1 MTVLCD
7 YSVIQAGR
15 VVIGNGSDPND
26 PNIEFEKDGS
36 AFGKGSPMFSKK
48 FNTDGRHDAQAVL
61 MINVQGLTDGNAVVF
76 VNNKPVNPLT
86 PSPQG
91 NSSQTFTQHMVLPS
105 DLLSPTGGNNL
116 LVIKR
121 VLEGAGV
128 NPKDFD
134 DFVVRDIVCFFKQS
148 A

>member
-7 YSVIQAGR
+7 YSVIHAGR

-26 PNIEFEKDGS
+26 PNIEFEKEGS

-48 FNTDGRHDAQAVL
+48 FNTDGRHDAQALL

-91 NSSQTFTQHMVLPS
+91 NSSQTFTQHTAIGFAEPH
-105 DLLSPTGGNNL
+105 
-116 LVIKR
+116 R
-121 VLEGAGV
+121 W
-128 NPKDFD
+128 
-134 DFVVRDIVCFFKQS
+134 Q
-148 A
+148 